1 MKFIKSCLYGHFTNL
16 LLTGVI
22 NVEVCLSLR
31 FGDEGE
37 RTPRS
42 SLLLQIKEVC
52 LINCQLLV
60 NELFD
65 IICKWNVKLY
75 FTSIELETS
84 TKVSDTISFF
94 VCFTVEALEVV
105 S

>member
-1 MKFIKSCLYGHFTNL
+1 M
-16 LLTGVI
+16 
-22 NVEVCLSLR
+22 
-31 FGDEGE
+31 
-37 RTPRS
+37 
-42 SLLLQIKEVC
+42 
-52 LINCQLLV
+52 